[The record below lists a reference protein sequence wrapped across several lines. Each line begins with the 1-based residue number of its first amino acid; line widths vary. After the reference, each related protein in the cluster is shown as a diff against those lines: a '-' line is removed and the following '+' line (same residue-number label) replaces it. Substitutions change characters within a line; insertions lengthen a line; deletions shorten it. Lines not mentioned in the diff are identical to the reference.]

1 MIQEYCDT
9 VINNKAEISEWLRAM
24 DHSPSYTELVK
35 RVIEVINLDGEYG
48 GPDPTKI
55 VTIDHGDYQGTLLY
69 IVPAI
74 GYQPSTYWAL
84 KVSYGSC
91 SGCDTLAGICDY
103 SWPEEKSEQSL
114 NELYTLMLHLVQSMK
129 EI

>member
-1 MIQEYCDT
+1 MIQQYCDT
-9 VINNKAEISEWLRAM
+9 IINNKADIIEWLKGL
-24 DHSPSYTELVK
+24 DHSPSYSELVK
-35 RVIEVINLDGEYG
+35 RVIEIVNLDGDYG
-48 GPDPTKI
+48 EPDPTKI

-84 KVSYGSC
+84 KVSYGSY
-91 SGCDTLAGICDY
+91 SGDDTLKAAVGWD
-103 SWPEEKSEQSL
+103 WPEKKSGQAL
-114 NELYTLMLHLVQSMK
+114 NDVYTLMLHLVQSMK